1 MGYDEQLL
9 IDFPVNGEHGDARVT
24 ITELDDG
31 ENGYRLAW
39 DDGVVNAWDEWYASL
54 PDAIARS
61 AVLAKCVLD
70 TNDRTVYAFRTTAS
84 AFSGLAEDFFDDAL
98 DRVVL

>member
-9 IDFPVNGEHGDARVT
+9 IDFPVNDARVT

-39 DDGVVNAWDEWYASL
+39 DDGVVNSWDEWYASL

-84 AFSGLAEDFFDDAL
+84 AFSGLAEDFFEDAL

>member
-1 MGYDEQLL
+1 MEHDEQLL
-9 IDFPVNGEHGDARVT
+9 IDFAVDDARVT

-31 ENGYRLAW
+31 GNGYRLAW
-39 DDGVVNAWDEWYASL
+39 DDGVASDWWEWYPAL
-54 PDAIARS
+54 PDAIARG

-70 TNDRTVYAFRTTAS
+70 STDRTVYAFRTTAS

>member
-1 MGYDEQLL
+1 MEHDEQLL
-9 IDFPVNGEHGDARVT
+9 IDFPINGDARVT
-24 ITELDDG
+24 ITELDG
-31 ENGYRLAW
+31 GANGYRMAW

-70 TNDRTVYAFRTTAS
+70 STDRTLYSFSTTAS
-84 AFSGLAEDFFDDAL
+84 AFSGLAEDFFGDAL

>member
-9 IDFPVNGEHGDARVT
+9 IDFPVDDARVT

-31 ENGYRLAW
+31 ANGYRLAW
-39 DDGVVNAWDEWYASL
+39 DDGVVNAWDEWSASL
-54 PDAIARS
+54 PDALARS
-61 AVLAKCVLD
+61 AVLTKCVLD
-70 TNDRTVYAFRTTAS
+70 STDRAVYSFSTTAS

>member
-9 IDFPVNGEHGDARVT
+9 IDFPVDDARIT
-24 ITELDDG
+24 ITGLDDG

-70 TNDRTVYAFRTTAS
+70 STDRTVYSFSTTAS

-98 DRVVL
+98 DCVVL